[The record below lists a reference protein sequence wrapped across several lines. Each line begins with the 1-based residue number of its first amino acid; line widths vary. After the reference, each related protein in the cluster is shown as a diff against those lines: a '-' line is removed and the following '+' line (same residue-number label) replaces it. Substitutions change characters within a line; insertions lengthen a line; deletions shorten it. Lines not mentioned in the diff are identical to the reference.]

1 MVRIYNSSLEVACRM
16 AKVLVAI
23 YPSSLS
29 LERLICFDFI
39 LVNLKDFLPEEISL
53 HPPIPRRDAQL
64 ALKREIVLESLA
76 LLQGYELASK
86 IYTHRGFVYKASE
99 KTYAFTNSL
108 HNEYVAQMEH
118 NINLVVKLYSDIPD
132 EQLQS
137 IIKNQIANIYEELKA
152 QLIYPEY
159 DQVIVSRELEKVEQ
173 DIESSKDIL
182 KGIVDALDDKK
193 QLLKELSDELYS
205 ISDREKYLSL
215 LIERFS
221 LLKDQYFIDLQRIDV
236 VSQANFYLNNFADI
250 YCEFCNTPQKK
261 ENEISY
267 DDCFLS
273 CNAEKLKIKSQL
285 KGLIE
290 SIGSNVR
297 EHELIMLRKNDVNEI
312 YQSEKSDFKTLED
325 KNIKQYIHLLNHFM
339 NIKTIF

>member
-1 MVRIYNSSLEVACRM
+1 M
-16 AKVLVAI
+16 
-23 YPSSLS
+23 
-29 LERLICFDFI
+29 
-39 LVNLKDFLPEEISL
+39 
-53 HPPIPRRDAQL
+53 
-64 ALKREIVLESLA
+64 
-76 LLQGYELASK
+76 
-86 IYTHRGFVYKASE
+86 
-99 KTYAFTNSL
+99 
-108 HNEYVAQMEH
+108 
-118 NINLVVKLYSDIPD
+118 
-132 EQLQS
+132 
-137 IIKNQIANIYEELKA
+137 KA

-261 ENEISY
+261 RKWNIIWWL
-267 DDCFLS
+267 FLS

-297 EHELIMLRKNDVNEI
+297 EHELIMLRKMMLMKFIN
-312 YQSEKSDFKTLED
+312 QKKWF
-325 KNIKQYIHLLNHFM
+325 
-339 NIKTIF
+339 